1 MNAQSPILPLQRQ
14 QRAAAA
20 DLDVVAVGTD
30 AQHIQSLVGAQC
42 KLEWKHTRPYLFQ
55 TIQGQSP

>member
-1 MNAQSPILPLQRQ
+1 
-14 QRAAAA
+14 
-20 DLDVVAVGTD
+20 
-30 AQHIQSLVGAQC
+30 LVGAQC